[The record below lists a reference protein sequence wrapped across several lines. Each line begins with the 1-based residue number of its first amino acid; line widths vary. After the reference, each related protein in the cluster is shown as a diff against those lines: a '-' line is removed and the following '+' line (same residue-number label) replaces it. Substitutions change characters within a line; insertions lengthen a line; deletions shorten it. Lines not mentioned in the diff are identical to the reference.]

1 MRAGLPQPGSKRD
14 RDAIAAQQPGFL
26 EAYRAGSASARD
38 ACHSD
43 GRGGGNSTAVRHWK
57 NLLGVG
63 FRMNVLRPIHP
74 NSPLS
79 VILSEIDVV
88 ECYAWWLVTQV
99 GVNHE
104 TAKSYISTVNAW
116 HRRSC
121 HVDLAGG
128 HPLKRIYEMLE
139 GLARQRGVPPP
150 RIKRVGVRP
159 QKLRAGIDAI
169 YPAADG
175 ESANMA
181 ACMETCM
188 GAVRRAGELAVGS
201 KWKWQARRHPTREDV
216 SFHRRPDGSIAY
228 ATIKAV
234 NSKAKGVEAFRKLPF
249 RLPFSGRYLS
259 PGYMLWYL
267 TEVIDPVP
275 VDQRATTPLFRH
287 PTSGDAI
294 KVSEVR
300 TELRRAMAA
309 VGLDASLY
317 GAHSLRI
324 GAATALQ
331 CGGASD
337 NVIKACGTWTS
348 EAYLRYLRETSD
360 AVLNDAALICD
371 GDVDDL
377 ATTDYLDLDAEP
389 DEEDYE

>member
-1 MRAGLPQPGSKRD
+1 M
-14 RDAIAAQQPGFL
+14 
-26 EAYRAGSASARD
+26 
-38 ACHSD
+38 
-43 GRGGGNSTAVRHWK
+43 
-57 NLLGVG
+57 
-63 FRMNVLRPIHP
+63 
-74 NSPLS
+74 
-79 VILSEIDVV
+79 
-88 ECYAWWLVTQV
+88 
-99 GVNHE
+99 
-104 TAKSYISTVNAW
+104 
-116 HRRSC
+116 
-121 HVDLAGG
+121 
-128 HPLKRIYEMLE
+128 
-139 GLARQRGVPPP
+139 
-150 RIKRVGVRP
+150 
-159 QKLRAGIDAI
+159 
-169 YPAADG
+169 
-175 ESANMA
+175 
-181 ACMETCM
+181 
-188 GAVRRAGELAVGS
+188 
-201 KWKWQARRHPTREDV
+201 
-216 SFHRRPDGSIAY
+216 
-228 ATIKAV
+228 
-234 NSKAKGVEAFRKLPF
+234 EAFRKLPF

-309 VGLDASLY
+309 VGLDASWY